1 MTGLAFI
8 SYRRDD
14 SAQISQGLY
23 FQLKARFGS
32 GQLFMDVNSVMV
44 GQPWPARIQT
54 RLQKASVV
62 LAVIGP
68 GWLTAADKFGR
79 RKLDAPTDW
88 VREELSVAL
97 SDGIPIIPLVFD
109 DLKNVPDPEGLPVV
123 LQARS
128 VQNMRRHAAAR

>member
-8 SYRRDD
+8 NYRRDD

-109 DLKNVPDPEGLPVV
+109 DFTLNGVVNQLRLTTVPSCRISSCVERGT
-123 LQARS
+123 
-128 VQNMRRHAAAR
+128 

>member
-97 SDGIPIIPLVFD
+97 SDSIPIIPLVFD
-109 DLKNVPDPEGLPVV
+109 DFTLNGVVNQLRLTTVPSCRISSCVERGT
-123 LQARS
+123 
-128 VQNMRRHAAAR
+128 

>member
-97 SDGIPIIPLVFD
+97 SDGIPIILLVFD
-109 DLKNVPDPEGLPVV
+109 DFTLNGVVNQLRLTTVPSCRISSCVERGT
-123 LQARS
+123 
-128 VQNMRRHAAAR
+128 

>member
-44 GQPWPARIQT
+44 GQPWPTRIQT

-109 DLKNVPDPEGLPVV
+109 DFTLNGVVNQLRLTTVPSCRISSCVERGT
-123 LQARS
+123 
-128 VQNMRRHAAAR
+128 

>member
-1 MTGLAFI
+1 
-8 SYRRDD
+8 
-14 SAQISQGLY
+14 
-23 FQLKARFGS
+23 
-32 GQLFMDVNSVMV
+32 MDVNSVMV
-44 GQPWPARIQT
+44 GQPWPTRIQT

-88 VREELSVAL
+88 VREDLSVAL
-97 SDGIPIIPLVFD
+97 SDCIPIIPLVFD

>member
-62 LAVIGP
+62 LAVR
-68 GWLTAADKFGR
+68 A
-79 RKLDAPTDW
+79 
-88 VREELSVAL
+88 
-97 SDGIPIIPLVFD
+97 
-109 DLKNVPDPEGLPVV
+109 GL
-123 LQARS
+123 AYRS
-128 VQNMRRHAAAR
+128 GQIWA